1 MIETQVSPIPTLP
14 DDTVRVAHSP
24 LREGNLFRIVGDQL
38 ELLVS
43 DIDTGRLGA
52 PTDSL
57 PPTMLALIT
66 VFQYLEG
73 LSDPQAV
80 AAARRRID
88 WKYALH
94 LPLNFAG
101 FDHLTLLEFRET
113 LCHDESRREVFDQLL
128 ARLHENDLLGFN
140 GNASRKPVSAMTVLD
155 SVRTLNRLILVMRTM
170 CLTIEALSA
179 ADTDFL
185 DAVQRPYWRER
196 YGLAPS
202 GYRPPQDPEKREAL
216 ALAIGA
222 DGFHLIDRLPASAH
236 ADTLR
241 GLPEVELLRHVWR
254 WQFDRNTGAVR
265 WRTSRRTAAE
275 HLEEPS
281 AAIM

>member
-1 MIETQVSPIPTLP
+1 MIETHASPIPTLP
-14 DDTVRVAHSP
+14 EDTVRVAHSP
-24 LREGNLFRIVGDQL
+24 LREGNLFRIIGDQL
-38 ELLVS
+38 EILVH
-43 DIDTGRLGA
+43 DIDTARLGA
-52 PTDSL
+52 PADSL

-94 LPLNFAG
+94 LPLNFSG
-101 FDHLTLLEFRET
+101 FDHLALLEFREA
-113 LCHDESRREVFDQLL
+113 LSHDDSRREVFDRLL
-128 ARLHENDLLGFN
+128 ERLHESDLLGFN
-140 GNASRKPVSAMTVLD
+140 GNTSRKPVSAKTVLD

-179 ADTDFL
+179 VDDRLLDT
-185 DAVQRPYWRER
+185 VQRPYWHER

-222 DGFHLIDRLPASAH
+222 DGFHLIDRLPSSSR
-236 ADTLR
+236 ADALTE
-241 GLPEVELLRHVWR
+241 LPEVELLRHVWR
-254 WQFDRNTGAVR
+254 WQFERDTGAVR
-265 WRTSRRTAAE
+265 WRTTRDTTVDVRSESSTVV
-275 HLEEPS
+275 
-281 AAIM
+281 M